1 MEYTYNMSGRDF
13 TVEVDKF
20 AKQANG
26 SVLVRYGDTV
36 LLVTATASKEPRE
49 GIDFFPL
56 TVDYEER
63 MYSVGK
69 IPGGFIKR
77 EGRPTEKAILA
88 ARLTDRPLR
97 PLFPKGFRNAV
108 HIVSTVMS
116 MDQDNPPEIASING
130 ASIALSISDIPF
142 AGPVAAVMIG
152 YVDGQLVVNP
162 DMEQRD
168 KSDLHLTV
176 AGTRDAIMMVESGA
190 NEVSQEV
197 IIDALLLAHEE
208 IKALVAFQE
217 GIVREIGREKM
228 EVNITPVP
236 GEMLEEVRDFAAAG
250 IEEAL
255 TIVDKLEREARID
268 EIMASWLA
276 KFEETPETAL
286 LGKEAFNT
294 LLRDM
299 VRSRILDHDQ
309 RPDGRKHNE
318 IRPITCEVGLLPRIH
333 GSALFTRGQTQVLSA
348 CTLGVP
354 SDVQILDGLTLEESK
369 RFMHHYNFP
378 PYSVGEPGFIRGPGR
393 REIGHGAL
401 AERALV
407 GMVPPEEEFPYTIR
421 LVSEVLESNGS
432 SSMGSVCAAS
442 MALMDAGVPVRAAVG
457 GIAMGL
463 IKEEDRYA
471 ILTDIQG
478 MEDFL
483 GDMDFKVTGTRDGI
497 TACQMD
503 IKVDGLSY
511 EILEEALAQALKGRL
526 HILNEIEKT
535 ISTPREDYKPHV
547 PRIEQMTVPKEFIG
561 AIIGPGGKIIQEIQ
575 ATTNSTIVIEEVGE
589 YGIVDIVSVDKESI
603 EAAKE
608 KIKAIIAIPEI
619 GNTYRGKVKSIITFG
634 AIVEILPGKEGLLHI
649 SEIDWRRIANV
660 EDVLKVGDEVDVKLL
675 EIDSKNGKLKLS
687 RKQLLPKPEGYQ
699 ESRRREKGDKPQRD
713 YRNNRDHRPKR
724 DSDNRSFR
732 PDRPPRS

>member
-1 MEYTYNMSGRDF
+1 MDYSYNMSGRKF
-13 TVEVDKF
+13 TVETGKF

-26 SVLVRYGDTV
+26 SVLVRYGETV
-36 LLVTATASKEPRE
+36 LLVTATASREPRE

-130 ASIALSISDIPF
+130 ASLALSISDIPF
-142 AGPVAAVMIG
+142 AGPVAAIMIG
-152 YVDGQLVVNP
+152 YVDGKLVVNP
-162 DMEQRD
+162 DMEQRE

-190 NEVSQEV
+190 NEIDKEI

-208 IKALVAFQE
+208 IKSLVAFQE
-217 GIVREIGREKM
+217 EIVKEIGKEKM
-228 EVNITPVP
+228 VVQSKPVP
-236 GEMLEEVRDFAAAG
+236 AEMEEEVRDFAAAS
-250 IEEAL
+250 INEAL
-255 TIVDKLEREARID
+255 TISEKLAREARID
-268 EIMASWLA
+268 EILADWLA
-276 KFEETPETAL
+276 KFEEAPESA
-286 LGKEAFNT
+286 GHAKEAFNN
-294 LLRDM
+294 LLKKL
-299 VRSRILDHDQ
+299 VRSRILDHDL

-333 GSALFTRGQTQVLSA
+333 GSALFTRGQTQVMNA

-354 SDVQILDGLTLEESK
+354 GDVQILDGLTLEESK

-378 PYSVGEPGFIRGPGR
+378 PYSVGEPGFMRGPGR

-401 AERALV
+401 AERAL
-407 GMVPPEEEFPYTIR
+407 MRMIPPEEEFPYTIR
-421 LVSEVLESNGS
+421 VVSEVLESNGS
-432 SSMGSVCAAS
+432 SSMGSVCSAS

-463 IKEEDRYA
+463 IKEEARYA

-483 GDMDFKVTGTRDGI
+483 GDMDFKVAGTRNGI
-497 TACQMD
+497 TALQMD
-503 IKVDGLSY
+503 IKVHGLNR
-511 EILEEALAQALKGRL
+511 EILSAALDQAVAGYNFILDKMEAA
-526 HILNEIEKT
+526 IP
-535 ISTPREDYKPHV
+535 SPRADLSPYA
-547 PRIEQMTVPKEFIG
+547 PRIVVLKIAVDKIREV
-561 AIIGPGGKIIQEIQ
+561 IGPGGKMVNKIIDETGVKIDIEDDGTIYIASPDGEAAAQ
-575 ATTNSTIVIEEVGE
+575 AKKIIEDLVREVEVGE
-589 YGIVDIVSVDKESI
+589 IYMGTVVRVESYG
-603 EAAKE
+603 A
-608 KIKAIIAIPEI
+608 
-619 GNTYRGKVKSIITFG
+619 F
-634 AIVEILPGKEGLLHI
+634 VELLPGKDGLVHI
-649 SEIDWRRIANV
+649 SQLDRKRVAKT
-660 EDVLKVGDEVDVKLL
+660 EDVVKVGDSIEVKVIGIDEKGRVKL
-675 EIDSKNGKLKLS
+675 SHKV
-687 RKQLLPKPEGYQ
+687 LLPPDPDEEENSEEEKK
-699 ESRRREKGDKPQRD
+699 RRR
-713 YRNNRDHRPKR
+713 
-724 DSDNRSFR
+724 
-732 PDRPPRS
+732 PR

>member
-1 MEYTYNMSGRDF
+1 MDYSYNMSGRKF
-13 TVEVDKF
+13 TVETGKF

-26 SVLVRYGDTV
+26 SVLVRYGETV
-36 LLVTATASKEPRE
+36 LLVTATASREPRE

-130 ASIALSISDIPF
+130 ASLALSISDIPF

-152 YVDGQLVVNP
+152 YVDGKLVVNP
-162 DMEQRD
+162 DMEQREN
-168 KSDLHLTV
+168 SDLHLTV

-190 NEVSQEV
+190 NEIDKEI

-208 IKALVAFQE
+208 IKSLVAFQE
-217 GIVREIGREKM
+217 EIVKEIGKEKM
-228 EVNITPVP
+228 VVQSKPVP
-236 GEMLEEVRDFAAAG
+236 AEMEEEVRDFAAAS
-250 IEEAL
+250 INEAL
-255 TIVDKLEREARID
+255 TISEKLAREARID
-268 EIMASWLA
+268 EILADWLA
-276 KFEETPETAL
+276 KFEEAPESA
-286 LGKEAFNT
+286 GHAKEAFNN
-294 LLRDM
+294 LLKKL
-299 VRSRILDHDQ
+299 VRSRILDHDL

-333 GSALFTRGQTQVLSA
+333 GSALFTRGQTQVMNA

-354 SDVQILDGLTLEESK
+354 GDVQILDGLTLEESK

-378 PYSVGEPGFIRGPGR
+378 PYSVGEPGFMRGPGR

-401 AERALV
+401 AERAL
-407 GMVPPEEEFPYTIR
+407 MRMIPPEEEFPYTIR
-421 LVSEVLESNGS
+421 VVSEVLESNGS
-432 SSMGSVCAAS
+432 SSMGSVCSAS

-463 IKEEDRYA
+463 IKEEARYA

-483 GDMDFKVTGTRDGI
+483 GDMDFKVAGTRNGI
-497 TACQMD
+497 TALQMD
-503 IKVDGLSY
+503 IKVHGLNR
-511 EILEEALAQALKGRL
+511 EILSAALDQAVAGYNFILDKMEAA
-526 HILNEIEKT
+526 IP
-535 ISTPREDYKPHV
+535 SPRADLSPYA
-547 PRIEQMTVPKEFIG
+547 PRIVVLKIAVDKIREV
-561 AIIGPGGKIIQEIQ
+561 IGPGGKMVNKIIDETGVKIDIEDDGTIYIASPDGEAAAQ
-575 ATTNSTIVIEEVGE
+575 AKKIIEDLVREVEVGE
-589 YGIVDIVSVDKESI
+589 IYMGTVVRVESYG
-603 EAAKE
+603 A
-608 KIKAIIAIPEI
+608 
-619 GNTYRGKVKSIITFG
+619 F
-634 AIVEILPGKEGLLHI
+634 VELLPGKDGLVHI
-649 SEIDWRRIANV
+649 SQLDRKRVAKT
-660 EDVLKVGDEVDVKLL
+660 EDVVKVGDSIEVKVIGIDEKGRVKL
-675 EIDSKNGKLKLS
+675 SHKV
-687 RKQLLPKPEGYQ
+687 LLPPDPDEEENSEEEKK
-699 ESRRREKGDKPQRD
+699 RRR
-713 YRNNRDHRPKR
+713 
-724 DSDNRSFR
+724 
-732 PDRPPRS
+732 PR

>member
-1 MEYTYNMSGRDF
+1 MDYSYNMSGRKF
-13 TVEVDKF
+13 TVETGKF

-26 SVLVRYGDTV
+26 SVLVRYGETV
-36 LLVTATASKEPRE
+36 LLVTATASREPRE

-130 ASIALSISDIPF
+130 ASLALSISDIPF

-152 YVDGQLVVNP
+152 YVDGKLVVNP
-162 DMEQRD
+162 DMEQRE

-190 NEVSQEV
+190 NEIDKEI

-208 IKALVAFQE
+208 IKSLVAFQE
-217 GIVREIGREKM
+217 EIVKEIGKEKM
-228 EVNITPVP
+228 VVQSNPVP
-236 GEMLEEVRDFAAAG
+236 AEMEEEVRDFAAAS
-250 IEEAL
+250 INEAL
-255 TIVDKLEREARID
+255 TISEKLAREARID
-268 EIMASWLA
+268 EILADWLA
-276 KFEETPETAL
+276 KFEEAPESA
-286 LGKEAFNT
+286 GHAKEAFNN
-294 LLRDM
+294 LLKKL
-299 VRSRILDHDQ
+299 VRSRILDHDL

-333 GSALFTRGQTQVLSA
+333 GSALFTRGQTQVMNA

-354 SDVQILDGLTLEESK
+354 GDVQILDGLTLEESK

-378 PYSVGEPGFIRGPGR
+378 PYSVGEPGFMRGPGR
-393 REIGHGAL
+393 REIGHVAL
-401 AERALV
+401 AERAL
-407 GMVPPEEEFPYTIR
+407 MRMIPPEEEFPYTIR
-421 LVSEVLESNGS
+421 VVSEVLESNGS
-432 SSMGSVCAAS
+432 SSMGSVCSAS

-463 IKEEDRYA
+463 IKEEARYA

-483 GDMDFKVTGTRDGI
+483 GDMDFKVAGTRNGI
-497 TACQMD
+497 TALQMD
-503 IKVDGLSY
+503 IKVHGLNR
-511 EILEEALAQALKGRL
+511 EILSAALDQAVAGYNFILDKMEAA
-526 HILNEIEKT
+526 IP
-535 ISTPREDYKPHV
+535 SPRADLSPYA
-547 PRIEQMTVPKEFIG
+547 PRIVVLKIAVDKIREV
-561 AIIGPGGKIIQEIQ
+561 IGPGGKMVNKIIDETGVKIDIEDDGTIYIASPDGEAAAQ
-575 ATTNSTIVIEEVGE
+575 AKKIIEDLVREVEVGE
-589 YGIVDIVSVDKESI
+589 IYMGTVVRVESYG
-603 EAAKE
+603 A
-608 KIKAIIAIPEI
+608 
-619 GNTYRGKVKSIITFG
+619 F
-634 AIVEILPGKEGLLHI
+634 VELLPGKDGLVHI
-649 SEIDWRRIANV
+649 SQLDRKRVAKT
-660 EDVLKVGDEVDVKLL
+660 EDVVKVGDSIEVKVIGIDEKGRVKL
-675 EIDSKNGKLKLS
+675 SHKV
-687 RKQLLPKPEGYQ
+687 LLPPDPDEEETEEEKK
-699 ESRRREKGDKPQRD
+699 RRR
-713 YRNNRDHRPKR
+713 
-724 DSDNRSFR
+724 
-732 PDRPPRS
+732 PR

>member
-1 MEYTYNMSGRDF
+1 MGYRYNMSGRDF
-13 TVEVDKF
+13 TVEVSKF

-142 AGPVAAVMIG
+142 AGPVGAVMIG
-152 YVDGQLVVNP
+152 YVDGELVVNP
-162 DMEQRD
+162 DMEQRE

-176 AGTRDAIMMVESGA
+176 AGTSDAIMMVESGA
-190 NEVSQEV
+190 KEVSQEV
-197 IIDALLLAHEE
+197 FIDALLLAHEE

-217 GIVREIGREKM
+217 GIVRDIGKEKM
-228 EVNITPVP
+228 AVNITQVP
-236 GEMLEEVRDFAAAG
+236 EEMLEEVRSFAAADIG
-250 IEEAL
+250 VAL

-268 EIMASWLA
+268 EIMANWLA
-276 KFEETPETAL
+276 KFEDTPETAA
-286 LGKEAFNT
+286 LGKEAFNN
-294 LLRDM
+294 LLRTV

-318 IRPITCEVGLLPRIH
+318 IRPVTCEASLLPRIH

-401 AERALV
+401 AERALG
-407 GMVPPEEEFPYTIR
+407 GMIPPEEEFPYTIR
-421 LVSEVLESNGS
+421 VVSEVLESNGS

-442 MALMDAGVPVRAAVG
+442 MALMDAGVPVGAAVG

-463 IKEEDRYA
+463 IKEGDRYV

-483 GDMDFKVTGTRDGI
+483 GDMDFKVAGTRKGI
-497 TACQMD
+497 TALQMD
-503 IKVDGLSY
+503 IKVHGLNR
-511 EILEEALAQALKGRL
+511 EILTKALEQAVAGYNFILDKMEEA
-526 HILNEIEKT
+526 
-535 ISTPREDYKPHV
+535 ISHPRPELSPYA
-547 PRIEQMTVPKEFIG
+547 PRIVVLKVPVDKIREV
-561 AIIGPGGKIIQEIQ
+561 IGPGGKMVNKIIDETGVKIDIEDDG
-575 ATTNSTIVIEEVGE
+575 TIYIASPDGDAAAKARKIIEDLVREVEVGE
-589 YGIVDIVSVDKESI
+589 VYMGTVVRVESYG
-603 EAAKE
+603 A
-608 KIKAIIAIPEI
+608 
-619 GNTYRGKVKSIITFG
+619 F
-634 AIVEILPGKEGLLHI
+634 VELLPGKDGLVHI
-649 SEIDWRRIANV
+649 SQLDRKRVNKT
-660 EDVLKVGDEVDVKLL
+660 EDVVKVGDSIEVKVIGIDEKGRVKL
-675 EIDSKNGKLKLS
+675 SHKV
-687 RKQLLPKPEGYQ
+687 LLPPEPEENGTTD
-699 ESRRREKGDKPQRD
+699 EEH
-713 YRNNRDHRPKR
+713 NRKKHR
-724 DSDNRSFR
+724 
-732 PDRPPRS
+732 

>member
-1 MEYTYNMSGRDF
+1 MDYSYNMSGRKF
-13 TVEVDKF
+13 TVETGKF

-26 SVLVRYGDTV
+26 SVLVRYGETV
-36 LLVTATASKEPRE
+36 LLVTATASREPRE

-130 ASIALSISDIPF
+130 ASLALSISDIPF

-152 YVDGQLVVNP
+152 YVDGKLVVNP
-162 DMEQRD
+162 DMEQRE

-190 NEVSQEV
+190 NEIDKEI

-208 IKALVAFQE
+208 IKSLVAFQE
-217 GIVREIGREKM
+217 EIVKEIGKEKM
-228 EVNITPVP
+228 VVQSNPVP
-236 GEMLEEVRDFAAAG
+236 AEMEEEVRDFAAAS
-250 IEEAL
+250 INEAL
-255 TIVDKLEREARID
+255 TISEKLAREARID
-268 EIMASWLA
+268 EILADWLA
-276 KFEETPETAL
+276 KFEEAPESA
-286 LGKEAFNT
+286 GHAKEAFNN
-294 LLRDM
+294 LLKKL
-299 VRSRILDHDQ
+299 VRSRILDHDL

-333 GSALFTRGQTQVLSA
+333 GSALFTRGQTQVMNA

-354 SDVQILDGLTLEESK
+354 GDVQILDGLTLEESK

-378 PYSVGEPGFIRGPGR
+378 PYSVGEPGFMRGPGR

-401 AERALV
+401 AERAL
-407 GMVPPEEEFPYTIR
+407 MRMIPPEEEFPYTIR
-421 LVSEVLESNGS
+421 VVSEVLESNGS
-432 SSMGSVCAAS
+432 SSMGSVCSAS

-463 IKEEDRYA
+463 IKEEARYA

-483 GDMDFKVTGTRDGI
+483 GDMDFKVAGTRNGI
-497 TACQMD
+497 TALQMD
-503 IKVDGLSY
+503 IKVHGLNR
-511 EILEEALAQALKGRL
+511 EILSAALDQAVAGYNFILDKMEAA
-526 HILNEIEKT
+526 IP
-535 ISTPREDYKPHV
+535 SPRADLSPYA
-547 PRIEQMTVPKEFIG
+547 PRIVVLKIAVDKIREV
-561 AIIGPGGKIIQEIQ
+561 IGPGGKMVNKIIDETGVKIDIEDDGTIYIASPDGEAAAQ
-575 ATTNSTIVIEEVGE
+575 AKKIIEDLVREVEVGE
-589 YGIVDIVSVDKESI
+589 IYMGTVVRVESYG
-603 EAAKE
+603 A
-608 KIKAIIAIPEI
+608 
-619 GNTYRGKVKSIITFG
+619 F
-634 AIVEILPGKEGLLHI
+634 VELLPGKDGLVHI
-649 SEIDWRRIANV
+649 SQLDRKRVAKT
-660 EDVLKVGDEVDVKLL
+660 EDVVKVGDSIEVKVIGIDEKGRVKL
-675 EIDSKNGKLKLS
+675 SHKV
-687 RKQLLPKPEGYQ
+687 LLPPDPDEEENSEEEKK
-699 ESRRREKGDKPQRD
+699 RRR
-713 YRNNRDHRPKR
+713 
-724 DSDNRSFR
+724 
-732 PDRPPRS
+732 PR